1 MSRPAAFPGGV
12 PPFQPGGDFTL
23 GAEEELLLVGPD
35 GMPANTAELLLPRL
49 APRSADDA
57 RPAVEVYSCQV
68 EFDTPVVT
76 NAEALVDSLARARAR
91 VAAEGQRPMAVGV
104 HPAVGFG
111 EVTIT
116 HAPRYEAIGAEFAGV
131 FRTPT
136 SAYQVHVGMP
146 DSTAMVAAFRGLRN
160 RLALFRAL
168 AAGSPFW
175 HGRDSGLVSAR
186 AVVMWSYP
194 RVGVPPTFHSF
205 DEYAALAQEQVAAAE
220 APDISYLW
228 WDMRPQ
234 PRLGTVELRVMDA
247 VPSLELAAGLATL
260 AQGLA
265 RHAVERPPT
274 VDMPTAVLRE
284 NDFRAARY
292 GLDARIAD
300 VDGRMRPM
308 RDIAWDALAEAR
320 AALRA
325 DGILD
330 PLAAVAAA
338 LTGEPESS
346 CQRRT
351 AATGGLSALLADLAR
366 RTLADAGV
374 PS

>member
-1 MSRPAAFPGGV
+1 MSRPTSPSGEV

-23 GAEEELLLVGPD
+23 GAEEELLLTDAD
-35 GMPANTAELLLPRL
+35 GMLIDVAEGLLPRL
-49 APRSADDA
+49 AASSADDA

-76 NAEALVDSLARARAR
+76 TAEALVDSLARARAR
-91 VAAEGQRPMAVGV
+91 VAAEGVRPMAVGL
-104 HPAVGFG
+104 HPVAGFG
-111 EVTIT
+111 EIRISR
-116 HAPRYEAIGAEFAGV
+116 APRYDALGAEFAGV

-146 DSTAMVAAFRGLRN
+146 DTTAMIAAFRGLRN

-175 HGRDSGLVSAR
+175 HGRDSGLACAR
-186 AVVMWSYP
+186 AVIMWSYP
-194 RVGVPPTFHSF
+194 RVCVPPVFHSF
-205 DEYAALAQEQVAAAE
+205 EEYAALAQEQVAAAE

-247 VPSLELAAGLATL
+247 VPSLDLAAGLATL
-260 AQGLA
+260 ARGLA

-292 GLDARIAD
+292 GLDARVVD

-308 RDIAWDALAEAR
+308 REIAQEALAEAR
-320 AALRA
+320 AALGGDGSA
-325 DGILD
+325 DSLV
-330 PLAAVAAA
+330 AVAAA
-338 LTGEPESS
+338 LAGEQECD
-346 CQRRT
+346 CQRKLV
-351 AATGGLSALLADLAR
+351 ASAGMPALLEDLAV
-366 RTLADAGV
+366 RTHAGEDA
-374 PS
+374 S